1 MKEKLTGKFFITLFV
16 GVVLLFIS
24 SSLGDKIINEPLW
37 LIQLVFFL
45 SAIITYGL
53 VKKFF
58 TINNEEKKETAV
70 NSFFLGII
78 WLSIAAAVTFIFL
91 APIRFSM
98 VMAASTHPE
107 KIVACEIK
115 SFHKKAKNKKKR
127 LWYEFNGHTNK
138 KKITM
143 SDYRKLAEGRNSKQ
157 YKIYLTVKESW
168 FNTHVIKHY
177 EIKE

>member
-1 MKEKLTGKFFITLFV
+1 MKNKITAKFFITLFV
-16 GVVLLFIS
+16 GVILLFIS
-24 SSLGDKIINEPLW
+24 SSLGNKIINEPLW
-37 LIQLVFFL
+37 LILLVFFL
-45 SAIITYGL
+45 SAIITYRL
-53 VKKFF
+53 VKNFF
-58 TINNEEKKETAV
+58 TIDNKEKKETAV

-78 WLSIAAAVTFIFL
+78 WLSIVAAVTFIFL

-98 VMAASTHPE
+98 VMAASSHPK
-107 KIVACEIK
+107 KIVACDIK
-115 SFHKKAKNKKKR
+115 AFHIKAKNKKKR
-127 LWYEFNGHTNK
+127 LWYEFNGHANK

>member
-1 MKEKLTGKFFITLFV
+1 
-16 GVVLLFIS
+16 
-24 SSLGDKIINEPLW
+24 
-37 LIQLVFFL
+37 
-45 SAIITYGL
+45 
-53 VKKFF
+53 
-58 TINNEEKKETAV
+58 
-70 NSFFLGII
+70 
-78 WLSIAAAVTFIFL
+78 
-91 APIRFSM
+91 
-98 VMAASTHPE
+98 
-107 KIVACEIK
+107 
-115 SFHKKAKNKKKR
+115 